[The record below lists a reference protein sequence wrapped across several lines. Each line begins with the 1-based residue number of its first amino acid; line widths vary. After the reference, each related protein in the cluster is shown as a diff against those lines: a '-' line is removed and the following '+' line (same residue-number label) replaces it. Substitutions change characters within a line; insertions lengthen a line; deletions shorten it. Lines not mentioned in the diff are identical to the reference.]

1 VRRERS
7 IVLRAFRLLRTRKP
21 HTFRDKV
28 RHKVLRDHRQLLV
41 TFADKAAVRD

>member
-1 VRRERS
+1 
-7 IVLRAFRLLRTRKP
+7 LLRTRKP